1 MILVPKPILG
11 TRKKGAYMKV
21 EDLKSLSSK
30 IVAHAQ
36 KQKTEHYFQQFFDLL
51 QQNLRRDRQQQ
62 PVFQQK
68 DQLFASLRSFDQMSL
83 TYSEKNLFQ
92 VLSYGSIIGSKAV
105 AALDDILHDEQF
117 DPAGVLKKIE
127 EKLNGFKQFLQ
138 LNQTLQSALQRVP
151 TLKEIALNKGEALLE
166 ITFTEKAAVDNI
178 VDFEEWIDCWTKI
191 IRAFSQL
198 VGERPESSRIIF
210 VQKSSPLI
218 IDVATACGL
227 VMVLGKAVD
236 SVLNSVEKYLRIK
249 MLVEDIRKIKLEN
262 TKAEKALLDEAEA
275 FSEKTSQEI
284 ARTLTAGVKPKAS
297 GDIVNA
303 VSLAVKNLF
312 GFVDKGGRVDCPS
325 ASDDKQADD
334 IEDIFQKVREL
345 QQSVD
350 RMRLLPAPC
359 GETDDD
365 TNK

>member
-1 MILVPKPILG
+1 
-11 TRKKGAYMKV
+11 MKV

-30 IVAHAQ
+30 IMAHAQ
-36 KQKTEHYFQQFFDLL
+36 QQKTEHYFKQFFDLL
-51 QQNLRRDRQQQ
+51 QQNLRSNRQ
-62 PVFQQK
+62 PVSQQK

-92 VLSYGSIIGSKAV
+92 VLSYDTIVGSKAV
-105 AALDDILHDEQF
+105 AAIDNILHDEQF
-117 DPAGVLKKIE
+117 DLAGVVQNMEKKFNE
-127 EKLNGFKQFLQ
+127 FKQFMQ
-138 LNQTLQSALQRVP
+138 LNQTLQSALQRIP
-151 TLKEIALNKGEALLE
+151 TLKEIALHKGEALLE

-178 VDFEEWIDCWTKI
+178 VDFEVWIDCWTKI

-198 VGERPESSRIIF
+198 VGEKPESSRIIF

-227 VMVLGKAVD
+227 VIALGKAVD
-236 SVLNSVEKYLRIK
+236 SVLNNVEKYLHIR
-249 MLVEDIRKIKLEN
+249 MLVENIRKIKLDN
-262 TKAEKALLDEAEA
+262 NKAEKALMDEAEA

-284 ARTLTAGVKPKAS
+284 ARNLTAGIKPKAS
-297 GDIVNA
+297 GDIVNGI
-303 VSLAVKNLF
+303 SLAVKSLF

-325 ASDDKQADD
+325 ASDDKQAND
-334 IEDIFQKVREL
+334 IEDIFKKVREL

-365 TNK
+365 ANK